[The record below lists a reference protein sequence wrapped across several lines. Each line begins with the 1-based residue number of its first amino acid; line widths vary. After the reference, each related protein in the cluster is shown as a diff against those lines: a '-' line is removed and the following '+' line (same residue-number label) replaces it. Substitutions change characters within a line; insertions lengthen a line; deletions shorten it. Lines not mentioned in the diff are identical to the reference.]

1 MTEMKNMIKRK
12 NITQI
17 RFVLQSR
24 KKNEME
30 IFAFG
35 VITFEPIKIQTCLAP
50 QNDRLILSFVK
61 DNHLVAKK

>member
-35 VITFEPIKIQTCLAP
+35 VITFELG
-50 QNDRLILSFVK
+50 N
-61 DNHLVAKK
+61 